1 MSINH
6 VVLTKHFGGK
16 DTTIV
21 GDVINN
27 GCQTFHIDEIDEV
40 CNKFKVSDKQK
51 QQAIDAHS
59 TINSHDFTNLF
70 DCNCHVIIGC
80 LLHQGVY
87 SDQMITRTFGEF
99 PSPVE
104 KRNFDEVRAA
114 TARYGYNLDVF
125 VHDDCADVRYQV
137 ARHGYGLDTLVNDPS
152 IFVRVEVAK
161 QGYGLDKLMHDQSI
175 FVQLEVAKQGYRLD
189 HFIKS
194 DMITIRME
202 VARQG
207 YGLDILSKDSCSF
220 VRSEAMT
227 MIEKQAKE
235 YTQK

>member
-1 MSINH
+1 M
-6 VVLTKHFGGK
+6 LKKHFDGK

-27 GCQTFHIDEIDEV
+27 GCQTFHIDEINEV
-40 CNKFKVSDKQK
+40 CIKFNVSDKQK

-59 TINSHDFTNLF
+59 TINSHDFTDLLNS
-70 DCNCHVIIGC
+70 NCFTIISC
-80 LLHQGVY
+80 LLHQGVH
-87 SDQMITRTFGEF
+87 SDQMITRTFGEL
-99 PSPVE
+99 SNPVE
-104 KRNFDEVRAA
+104 KRKFDEVRVAV
-114 TARYGYNLDVF
+114 ARYGYNLDVF

-161 QGYGLDKLMHDQSI
+161 QGYGLDKLMHDPSI

-227 MIEKQAKE
+227 MIEKQAKD